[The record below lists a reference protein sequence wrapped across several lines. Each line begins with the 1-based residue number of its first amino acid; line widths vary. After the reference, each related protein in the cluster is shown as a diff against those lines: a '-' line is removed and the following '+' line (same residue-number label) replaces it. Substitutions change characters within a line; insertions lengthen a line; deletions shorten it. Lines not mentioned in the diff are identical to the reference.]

1 MHTITDAI
9 RTALVPFLVVT
20 AGALLLLI
28 GHIVILHGVREIAFR
43 RRQRL
48 LARYRPLMAA
58 ALSGDDQSLET
69 LVSSPHKHHAIISA
83 LVLEPLRVSAGQV
96 TSRALAAA
104 QAMGFVAEWK
114 VQLSDR
120 RWWVRAEAARALGLV
135 RCPDVVADLA
145 QALDDHYDEVRASA
159 VESLGAIGD
168 ARALPD
174 LITRLA
180 DQSRHQHVRLVHALQ
195 QFGSVAVLP
204 LIEHGRT
211 HIDARAS
218 VAEILGSIGA
228 AGALDQLL
236 DWSVDERPDVRAA
249 IWQAVGT
256 IGVDDRAYYHLLRA
270 LNDSAD
276 TVRAAAA
283 WALGRSGRQ
292 DAAAYLAG
300 RLDDEWIVAAQ
311 TARALRALGAAGRR
325 ELEQAASIKGSEL
338 ARQMLWECGVAA
350 TV

>member
-9 RTALVPFLVVT
+9 RAALVPFLIVT

-48 LARYRPLMAA
+48 LSRYRPLVAD
-58 ALSGDDQSLET
+58 ALHGDDQALQT
-69 LVSSPHKHHAIISA
+69 LAGSPRAHHAVISS
-83 LVLEPLRVSAGQV
+83 LVLEPLRVSGGQV
-96 TSRALAAA
+96 TSRARAAA
-104 QAMGFVAEWK
+104 QAMGFVAEW
-114 VQLSDR
+114 QADLADR
-120 RWWVRAEAARALGLV
+120 RWWVRAEAARALGQV
-135 RCPDVVADLA
+135 RCPDVVGELA

-159 VESLGAIGD
+159 VEALGAIGD
-168 ARALPD
+168 SRAVPD
-174 LITRLA
+174 LIARLG

-204 LIEHGRT
+204 LVEHGRT
-211 HIDARAS
+211 HVGARAS

-228 AGALDQLL
+228 AGALDQLV
-236 DWSVDERPDVRAA
+236 DWSVDERPEVRAA

-270 LNDSAD
+270 LNDSSD
-276 TVRAAAA
+276 IVRAAAA

-292 DAAAYLAG
+292 DAAVYLAG

-325 ELEQAASIKGSEL
+325 ELEEAASVKGSEL
-338 ARQMLWECGVAA
+338 ARQMLWEGGVAA
-350 TV
+350 AL

>member
-9 RTALVPFLVVT
+9 RTALVPFLIVT

-28 GHIVILHGVREIAFR
+28 GHIVILHGVREVGFR

-48 LARYRPLMAA
+48 LSRYRPLVADV
-58 ALSGDDQSLET
+58 LRGDDQSLET
-69 LVSSPHKHHAIISA
+69 LVGSPRKHHAIISS
-83 LVLEPLRVSAGQV
+83 LVLEPLRVSSGQA
-96 TSRALAAA
+96 TSRALAAS
-104 QAMGFVAEWK
+104 QAMGFVDDWK
-114 VQLSDR
+114 AQLTDR

-135 RCPDVVADLA
+135 RCPDVVTALA

-168 ARALPD
+168 SRAVPD
-174 LITRLA
+174 LVSRLA

-204 LIEHGRT
+204 LLEHGRT
-211 HIDARAS
+211 HVSARAS

-228 AGALDQLL
+228 AGALDQLI
-236 DWSVDERPDVRAA
+236 DWSGDERPDVRAA
-249 IWQAVGT
+249 IWQAVGS
-256 IGVDDRAYYHLLRA
+256 IGVDDRAYYYLLRG
-270 LNDSAD
+270 LNDSSD
-276 TVRAAAA
+276 IVRAAAA

-292 DAAAYLAG
+292 DAAVYLAG

-325 ELEQAASIKGSEL
+325 ELEQAASVKGSEL

-350 TV
+350 AG